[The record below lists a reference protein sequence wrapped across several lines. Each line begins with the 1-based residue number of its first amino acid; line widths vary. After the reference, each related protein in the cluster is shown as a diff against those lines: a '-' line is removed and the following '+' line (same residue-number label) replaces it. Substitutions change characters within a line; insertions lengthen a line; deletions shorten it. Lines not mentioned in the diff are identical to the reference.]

1 MQVTEQANP
10 SNVIDTLI
18 VGAGITGLS
27 LAHALKKN
35 ASTNQKQFW
44 VTETQGRVGGRIVS
58 SSGDGFIWEEG
69 PNSFAPTPALLKLAV
84 EVGLKDELV
93 FADRK
98 LPRFVYWK
106 NQLLAVPMS
115 PPAAIKTKLLSWR
128 GKLRAAFGALGFVPP
143 QMGGNEESVAEFFGR
158 HLGSEV
164 LERLVQP
171 FVSGVYA
178 GDPTQLS
185 AQSAFA
191 RVAKLA
197 ESGGGLMAGA
207 LLSRPKGKKKAPID
221 ASIPQTRPGE
231 LGSFR
236 AGMKMLP
243 EAIAKELGD
252 AVKLNWHL
260 LRLTRTERKT
270 YLAEYSTPEG
280 SRSVEAKTVV
290 LTTPTY
296 VTAELM
302 ENLQVEVS
310 KALSEIEY
318 PPVACVVLAYP
329 TDAFKMKLQGF
340 GNLIPRGQGV
350 RTLGTIWASSL
361 FAGRAPQGWN
371 LLINFIG
378 GSTDQEI
385 GNLDK
390 EEIVRAVHQD
400 LCKTLLKN
408 DVAPKVLAVN
418 LWKRAIPQYTKGH
431 KARLEAIDRGL
442 QELPGLFLCGNYT
455 DGVALGDCVR
465 RGNEWADKVLSY
477 LGKG

>member
-1 MQVTEQANP
+1 MQVTEPLHP

-35 ASTNQKQFW
+35 PSPDQGQFW
-44 VTETQGRVGGRIVS
+44 VTETQERVGGRIVT

-84 EVGLKDELV
+84 EVGLKEELV

-106 NQLLAVPMS
+106 NQLLPVPMS
-115 PPAAIKTKLLSWR
+115 PPAAVTTKLLSWR
-128 GKLRAAFGALGFVPP
+128 GKLRAVFGALGFVPP
-143 QMGGNEESVAEFFGR
+143 AMGGEESVAQFFRR

-164 LERLVQP
+164 LERMIQP

-185 AQSAFA
+185 AQSAFG

-197 ESGGGLMAGA
+197 ESGGGLVAGA
-207 LLSRPKGKKKAPID
+207 LLSRPKGKKKPAID
-221 ASIPQTRPGE
+221 ANIPQTKPGE

-236 AGMKMLP
+236 DGLQMLP

-252 AVKLNWHL
+252 AVKLRWHL
-260 LRLTRTERKT
+260 LRLTRTERNT
-270 YLAEYSTPEG
+270 YLAEYATPQG
-280 SRSVEAKTVV
+280 SRCIEAKTVV

-302 ENLQVEVS
+302 QNLQVEIS
-310 KALSEIEY
+310 KTLSEIEY
-318 PPVACVVLAYP
+318 PPVACVVLGYP
-329 TDAFKMKLQGF
+329 ADAFKMKLHGF

-350 RTLGTIWASSL
+350 RTLGTIWASTL
-361 FAGRAPQGWN
+361 FAGRTPPGWN

-378 GSTDQEI
+378 GATDKEV

-390 EEIVRAVHQD
+390 DEIVRAVHQD
-400 LCKTLLKN
+400 LCKTLLNK
-408 DVAPKVLAVN
+408 DVPPKVLAVN

-431 KARLEAIDRGL
+431 QQRLETIRRGL
-442 QELPGLFLCGNYT
+442 QQLPGLFLCGNYT
-455 DGVALGDCVR
+455 DGVSLGDCVR
-465 RGNEWADKVLSY
+465 RGNDCADEVKSY
-477 LGKG
+477 LSEL